1 MARSTLA
8 FATLSLILL
17 AGCGSQPAAT
27 ANNAA
32 AATIA
37 NSTDVTPAPADNL
50 AVTENAVAPPAG
62 AASLAGYAGKSPYD
76 KLASKTFTETAAVK
90 AAIADSGASAEVR
103 KWLANTNGPASPIVM
118 QGGKLLMNECQ
129 EHNCSD
135 HNWTI
140 AIAPDGTG
148 PEICYY
154 DMKLGPKPQ
163 WFVGGKPVD
172 RPAAGDEGCI
182 QSEHWATLTG

>member
-8 FATLSLILL
+8 AATLSLVLL
-17 AGCGSQPAAT
+17 AGCAPQTAT
-27 ANNAA
+27 VTNNV
-32 AATIA
+32 TVETTTT
-37 NSTDVTPAPADNL
+37 NTDIVASPADN
-50 AVTENAVAPPAG
+50 ATAMPDNAVAPPV
-62 AASLAGYAGKSPYD
+62 AATSLAAYAGKSPYD
-76 KLASKTFTETAAVK
+76 KVAGKTFTETAPVK
-90 AAIADSGASAEVR
+90 AAIAGSGASAEAR
-103 KWLANTNGPASPIVM
+103 KWLADTSGPASPIVL
-118 QGGKLLMNECQ
+118 QNGKLVMNECQ

-154 DMKLGPKPQ
+154 DMKAGPKPQ
-163 WFVGGKPVD
+163 WFVGGKAVD

-182 QSEHWATLTG
+182 QSEH

>member
-17 AGCGSQPAAT
+17 AGCAPQTAT
-27 ANNAA
+27 VTNNV
-32 AATIA
+32 TVETTTT
-37 NSTDVTPAPADNL
+37 NTDIVASPADN
-50 AVTENAVAPPAG
+50 ASAMPDNVVAPPTEAP
-62 AASLAGYAGKSPYD
+62 SLAGYAGKSPYD
-76 KLASKTFTETAAVK
+76 KIAGKTFTETDAVK
-90 AAIADSGASAEVR
+90 AAIAGSGANAETR
-103 KWLANTNGPASPIVM
+103 KWLADTTGPASPIVL
-118 QGGKLLMNECQ
+118 QNGKLLMNECQ

-154 DMKLGPKPQ
+154 DLKLGPKPQ
-163 WFVGGKPVD
+163 WFVNGKAVD

-182 QSEHWATLTG
+182 QSEH

>member
-1 MARSTLA
+1 MDMARSTLA

-17 AGCGSQPAAT
+17 AGCAPQTAT
-27 ANNAA
+27 VTNNVTAE
-32 AATIA
+32 TT
-37 NSTDVTPAPADNL
+37 NTDTDIVASPADN
-50 AVTENAVAPPAG
+50 ASAMPGNAVAPPTDAP
-62 AASLAGYAGKSPYD
+62 SLAVYAGKSPYD
-76 KLASKTFTETAAVK
+76 KVAGKTFTETDAVK
-90 AAIADSGASAEVR
+90 AAIAGSGANAEAR
-103 KWLANTNGPASPIVM
+103 KWLADTTGPASPIVL
-118 QGGKLLMNECQ
+118 QNGKLVMNECQ

-140 AIAPDGTG
+140 AIAPDGTA

-163 WFVGGKPVD
+163 WFVGGKAVD

-182 QSEHWATLTG
+182 QSEH

>member
-17 AGCGSQPAAT
+17 AGCAPQTAT
-27 ANNAA
+27 NNV
-32 AATIA
+32 TVETTTT
-37 NSTDVTPAPADNL
+37 NTDIVASPADNATAL
-50 AVTENAVAPPAG
+50 PDNAVAPAIEAP
-62 AASLAGYAGKSPYD
+62 SLAGYAGKSPYD
-76 KLASKTFTETAAVK
+76 KIAGKTFTETDAVK
-90 AAIADSGASAEVR
+90 AAIAGSGANAETR
-103 KWLANTNGPASPIVM
+103 KWLADTTGPASPIVL
-118 QGGKLLMNECQ
+118 QNGKLLMNECQ

-148 PEICYY
+148 LEICYY

-163 WFVGGKPVD
+163 WFVNGKAVD

-182 QSEHWATLTG
+182 QSEH

>member
-8 FATLSLILL
+8 SASLSLTLL

-27 ANNAA
+27 ANNAT

-37 NSTDVTPAPADNL
+37 NGTDVTPAPTDTM
-50 AVTENAVAPPAG
+50 AVVENAVASPAET
-62 AASLAGYAGKSPYD
+62 AALAGYAGKSPYD
-76 KLASKTFTETAAVK
+76 KLAGKTFTETDAVK

-163 WFVGGKPVD
+163 WFVDGKPAD

-182 QSEHWATLTG
+182 QSEH